1 MRRNYSFFV
10 NLKLDFYSC
19 INKSVCHSPYIL
31 FIFTVL
37 VELAQKKKCAVYI
50 TVISGTK
57 IVINESW

>member
-10 NLKLDFYSC
+10 NLKLDFYSF

-37 VELAQKKKCAVYI
+37 VELAQKKNVLFTLLSLVAQK
-50 TVISGTK
+50 
-57 IVINESW
+57 